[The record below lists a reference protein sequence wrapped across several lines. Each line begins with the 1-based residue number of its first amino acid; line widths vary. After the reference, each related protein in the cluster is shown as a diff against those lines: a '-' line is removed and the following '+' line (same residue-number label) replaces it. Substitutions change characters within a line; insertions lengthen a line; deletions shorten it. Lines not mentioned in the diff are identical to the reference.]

1 MVISWQSIVTRL
13 FTCLS
18 AICIA
23 GISGCEK
30 NAGTTAQNHQQ
41 LQSPAPVIKA
51 EPGSETPKTQFTI
64 GNRSYLFDISN
75 HSFEELESLL
85 QRAQEISQFDKKN
98 YYDLEIVMILH
109 GPDIDW
115 FTRKNQEKN
124 RRLIDLAAKL
134 DAFDIIDMKVCE
146 TSMIRRGVK
155 REDIPAFIETVPYA
169 PDEMKKLT
177 AEGYINL

>member
-1 MVISWQSIVTRL
+1 MVISWQSIATRL

-23 GISGCEK
+23 GTSGCEK
-30 NAGTTAQNHQQ
+30 NADTTAQIHQQ
-41 LQSPAPVIKA
+41 LQSPAPVIKS
-51 EPGSETPKTQFTI
+51 EPGSGIPETQFTI
-64 GNRSYLFDISN
+64 GNKSYLFDISN

-85 QRAQEISQFDKKN
+85 QRAEEISQFDKKN
-98 YYDLEIVMILH
+98 YDDLEIVMILH

-124 RRLIDLAAKL
+124 RQLIELAAKL
-134 DAFDIIDMKVCE
+134 DEFDIIDMKVCE
-146 TSMIRRGVK
+146 TSMNSRGVK
-155 REDIPAFIETVPYA
+155 REDIPAFIESVPYA

-177 AEGYINL
+177 EEGYINL